1 MAFWQKKDKKEDT
14 SGISRGLEKTRKGI
28 FGRIGDLLRGAHK
41 LDDEL
46 LEELEEILIS
56 SDVGVSTSME
66 IVGELRERAL
76 DEKQFDPEAI
86 RSMIQE
92 HIAGILVEA
101 EKDAQPAKGSP
112 HVVLIVGVNGT
123 GKTTSIGKLAHRY
136 VTDGKKVILAA
147 ADTFRAAAIEQLQI
161 WAERSGAEIIKHKSQ
176 ADPAAVVF
184 DSLAAAKSRKAD
196 VVIIDTA
203 GRLHTKHN
211 LMNEL
216 EKISR
221 ITSREVEGAP
231 HEVLLVLDATTGQNG
246 LVQAEEFMKF
256 SALTGILLAKLDG
269 TAKGGVVVA
278 ITKKM
283 NLPIRYIGVGESI
296 EDLVDF
302 DANDFAAS
310 LFEDRQN

>member
-1 MAFWQKKDKKEDT
+1 MAFWKKRDKQGDA

-28 FGRIGDLLRGAHK
+28 FGRIGDLLRGANK

-56 SDVGVSTSME
+56 SDVGVGTSME

-86 RSMIQE
+86 REMIQE
-92 HIAGILVEA
+92 QIAAILSEASSAAPVSGGSPRVILV
-101 EKDAQPAKGSP
+101 
-112 HVVLIVGVNGT
+112 VGVNGT
-123 GKTTSIGKLAHRY
+123 GKTTSIGKLAHRFTSEGRH
-136 VTDGKKVILAA
+136 VVLAA
-147 ADTFRAAAIEQLQI
+147 ADTFRAAAIEQLQV
-161 WAERSGAEIIKHKSQ
+161 WADRSGAEIIKHKSQ

-184 DSLAAAKSRKAD
+184 DALAAAKSRKAD

-246 LVQAEEFMKF
+246 LTQAEEFMKF
-256 SALTGILLAKLDG
+256 SGLTGIILAKLDG

-283 NLPIRYIGVGESI
+283 NLPIRYVGVGEQI
-296 EDLVDF
+296 GDLVDF
-302 DANDFAAS
+302 DAEEFAAS
-310 LFEDRQN
+310 LFEE